1 MAGILCKSHVAQQQD
16 AAVESGQDAAVES
29 VRTLLLNHYTTTEGM
44 PELLIVAAEGN
55 DTTKVRTLCWPY
67 ITALQLP
74 QSKTIA
80 KLIRN
85 KKLKR
90 C

>member
-1 MAGILCKSHVAQQQD
+1 LRSSRTLLLNQVRTLLLNR
-16 AAVESGQDAAVES
+16 